1 MKTHYNAK
9 VNLRELVSA
18 QQKKCSRY
26 KLKQLVYNLKITKH
40 DFRH

>member
-18 QQKKCSRY
+18 QQKKNVQDR
-26 KLKQLVYNLKITKH
+26 KQLVYNLRITKY

>member
-18 QQKKCSRY
+18 QQKKNVQDI
-26 KLKQLVYNLKITKH
+26 KQLVYKLKITKH

>member
-18 QQKKCSRY
+18 QQKKNVQDI
-26 KLKQLVYNLKITKH
+26 KQLVYNLRITKY

>member
-18 QQKKCSRY
+18 QQKKKCSRNKTIGPKY
-26 KLKQLVYNLKITKH
+26 

>member
-18 QQKKCSRY
+18 QQKKNVQDI
-26 KLKQLVYNLKITKH
+26 KQLVYNLRLTKY

>member
-18 QQKKCSRY
+18 QQKKNVQDI
-26 KLKQLVYNLKITKH
+26 KQLVYNLKITKYN
-40 DFRH
+40 FRH